1 MGGWFR
7 DYVYIPLGGNR
18 VSSGRWFFNIF
29 VVWFLTG
36 FWHGADWNFIL
47 WGLWYFLLLSA
58 EKFLFAGSVKLPVI
72 ICRVFTLLGVMMGW
86 ALFVSDGLSGFAA
99 YMTSLF
105 SFQTTAQALFW
116 VREFAGIMLI
126 GVVFCVPG
134 VVEGLKTL
142 GRKHAWLRY
151 TAVVGMLLLCI
162 AALAKS
168 SYNPFL
174 YFRF

>member
-1 MGGWFR
+1 ME
-7 DYVYIPLGGNR
+7 PE
-18 VSSGRWFFNIF
+18 
-29 VVWFLTG
+29 G

-58 EKFLFAGSVKLPVI
+58 EKFLFAKSVKLPSLLQ
-72 ICRVFTLLGVMMGW
+72 RMLTLLCVMLGW

-99 YMTSLF
+99 YLTSLF
-105 SFQTTAQALFW
+105 SFRTSAQALFW
-116 VREFAGIMLI
+116 LREFAGILLL
-126 GVVFCVPG
+126 GAVFCVPG
-134 VVEGLKTL
+134 VVNALKRL
-142 GRKHAWLRY
+142 CRRHAWLRMV
-151 TAVVGMLLLCI
+151 AVLGMLLLCL